1 MEFSKITFRF
11 LSIYLTTTL
20 LLISCGSDDTDSV
33 TETIDP
39 VTPQA
44 QRTLIPDPAFEAALI
59 ELNLDN
65 ELDGSVLSD
74 NIDEVMDLILN
85 EKGISDL
92 TGIEGFTNLYNL
104 WLNDNA
110 ISEIDLSQNNMVKF
124 IFIENNNL
132 SEIQV
137 STMPNL
143 EKLELSGNAISALDV
158 SNNQQLQFLIL
169 DDNTITALDVS
180 NNPEL
185 FTLEVRNNPL
195 DCIKVSQSQLDNT
208 PTNWVID
215 ENDTL
220 SLECN

>member
-1 MEFSKITFRF
+1 MKFLKII
-11 LSIYLTTTL
+11 SPALTVCVFVSF
-20 LLISCGSDDTDSV
+20 LISCGSDDSDPTS
-33 TETIDP
+33 ETPDP
-39 VTPQA
+39 SAPA

-65 ELDGSVLSD
+65 ELDGSVVTE
-74 NIDEVMDLILN
+74 NIDEVMDLVLN

-104 WLNDNA
+104 WLNDNN
-110 ISEIDLSQNNMVKF
+110 ISEVNLSQNNRVKF

-132 SEIQV
+132 SEIEV
-137 STMPNL
+137 NNMSNL
-143 EKLELSGNAISALDV
+143 EKLELSGNNIATLDV

-169 DDNTITALDVS
+169 DNNMITALDVS

-185 FTLEVRNNPL
+185 FTLEVLNNPL
-195 DCIKVSQSQLDNT
+195 ECIKVSQSQLENI
-208 PTNWVID
+208 PANWVLD

-220 SLECN
+220 SLDCN

>member
-1 MEFSKITFRF
+1 MKFLKLVFSVIC
-11 LSIYLTTTL
+11 LSLVGLFST
-20 LLISCGSDDTDSV
+20 SCGSDDDEA
-33 TETIDP
+33 TEI
-39 VTPQA
+39 TPIVQEP
-44 QRTLIPDPAFEAALI
+44 QRTLIPDAAFETALI
-59 ELNLDN
+59 TLNLDN
-65 ELDGSVLSD
+65 ELDGSVVTE
-74 NIDEVMDLILN
+74 NIKDVMDLVLN

-92 TGIEGFTNLYNL
+92 TGIEDFTNLYNL
-104 WLNDNA
+104 WLNDNTIA
-110 ISEIDLSQNNMVKF
+110 EIDLSQNNRVKF

-137 STMPNL
+137 NNMPNL
-143 EKLELSGNAISALDV
+143 EKLELSGNTISAIDV
-158 SNNQQLQFLIL
+158 SNNQQLQFLVL

-195 DCIKVSQSQLDNT
+195 DCIKVSESQLSNT
-208 PTNWVID
+208 PANWVID

>member
-1 MEFSKITFRF
+1 MKFSKIVFFISSIF
-11 LSIYLTTTL
+11 LTAF
-20 LLISCGSDDTDSV
+20 ISCGSDDSDPIM
-33 TETIDP
+33 ETIDP

-74 NIDEVMDLILN
+74 NINEVMDLLLN

-104 WLNDNA
+104 WLNDNT

-132 SEIQV
+132 SGIQV
-137 STMPNL
+137 NNMPNL
-143 EKLELSGNAISALDV
+143 EKLEVSGNAISTLDV
-158 SNNQQLQFLIL
+158 SNNEQLQFLVL
-169 DDNTITALDVS
+169 DDNTITSLDVS

-185 FTLEVRNNPL
+185 FTLEVLNNPL

-208 PTNWVID
+208 PANWVID

>member
-1 MEFSKITFRF
+1 MKFPKIA
-11 LSIYLTTTL
+11 
-20 LLISCGSDDTDSV
+20 LLISSILCTVLIACGSDDSEST
-33 TETIDP
+33 TESIDP
-39 VTPQA
+39 VIPQE
-44 QRTLIPDPAFEAALI
+44 QRTLIPDPAFETALI

-104 WLNDNA
+104 WLNDNT

-137 STMPNL
+137 NNMPNL
-143 EKLELSGNAISALDV
+143 EKLEVSGNTISTLDV
-158 SNNQQLQFLIL
+158 STNQQLQFLIL
-169 DDNTITALDVS
+169 DDKTITALDVS

-208 PTNWVID
+208 PANWVID
-215 ENDTL
+215 EDDIL
-220 SLECN
+220 SLNCD

>member
-1 MEFSKITFRF
+1 MKFSKLILPVIC
-11 LSIYLTTTL
+11 LSLVGL
-20 LLISCGSDDTDSV
+20 FSVSCGSDDNET
-33 TETIDP
+33 TEIIP
-39 VTPQA
+39 IVQEP

-59 ELNLDN
+59 TLNLDN
-65 ELDGSVLSD
+65 ELDGSVITE
-74 NIDEVMDLILN
+74 NIEDVIDLVLN

-92 TGIEGFTNLYNL
+92 TGIEDFTNLYNL
-104 WLNDNA
+104 WLNDNT
-110 ISEIDLSQNNMVKF
+110 ISEIDLSQNNRVKF

-137 STMPNL
+137 SNMPNL
-143 EKLELSGNAISALDV
+143 EKLELSGNAVSAIDV

-185 FTLEVRNNPL
+185 FTLEVLNNPL
-195 DCIKVSQSQLDNT
+195 DCIKVSESQLANT
-208 PTNWVID
+208 PTNWIID

-220 SLECN
+220 SLVCN

>member
-1 MEFSKITFRF
+1 MKFSKLIFPVIC
-11 LSIYLTTTL
+11 LSLVGL
-20 LLISCGSDDTDSV
+20 CNISCGSDDNET
-33 TETIDP
+33 TEIIP
-39 VTPQA
+39 IVQEP
-44 QRTLIPDPAFEAALI
+44 QRTLIPDSAFEAALI
-59 ELNLDN
+59 ALNLDN
-65 ELDGSVLSD
+65 ELDGSVVTE
-74 NIDEVMDLILN
+74 NIEDVMDLVLN

-92 TGIEGFTNLYNL
+92 TGIEDFTNLYNL
-104 WLNDNA
+104 WLNDNT
-110 ISEIDLSQNNMVKF
+110 ISEIDLSQNNRVKF

-132 SEIQV
+132 SEIAV
-137 STMPNL
+137 TNMPNL
-143 EKLELSGNAISALDV
+143 EKLELSGNTISTLDV

-185 FTLEVRNNPL
+185 FTLEVLNNPL
-195 DCIKVSQSQLDNT
+195 DCIKVSESQLANT